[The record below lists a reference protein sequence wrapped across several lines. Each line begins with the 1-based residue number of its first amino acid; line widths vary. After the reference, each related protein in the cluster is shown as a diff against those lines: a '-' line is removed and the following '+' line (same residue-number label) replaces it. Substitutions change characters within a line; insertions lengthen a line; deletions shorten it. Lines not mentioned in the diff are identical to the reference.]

1 MKLLQNFVA
10 SATTTILAVSIL
22 SLAVPTAVA
31 TNSNNRNAC
40 YDFDIYANGLDAIGG
55 YEVTDFGA
63 VANLPFYDA
72 TTDEAL
78 GTITFSSFNVPGD
91 CIYTTG
97 IFTFTNDQNQV
108 TYAFTT
114 CNGSSGDI
122 ITGGSGEYVGAYGKN
137 SLVTVAFPIFTFK
150 LEFCTPPN

>member
-1 MKLLQNFVA
+1 MKVLFQNFVA

-22 SLAVPTAVA
+22 APTAVA
-31 TNSNNRNAC
+31 ANNSNNRNTC
-40 YDFDIYANGLDAIGG
+40 YDFDIYANGLDLAGG
-55 YEVTDFGA
+55 YETTDFGA
-63 VANLPFYDA
+63 VANLPFYDS